1 MSELDP
7 KPSSIQISI
16 VSHTVTIKHP
26 FTLSFDTISE
36 TLDDA
41 GYEIFDIIYDPIVAQ
56 SDRLGDLER
65 GIEPLTFG
73 QALSRWRSNITEVE
87 ATKRRRHIE
96 ACQQCQEM
104 SRTPSSAHEKILPVV
119 VDHLA
124 KLPHLFD
131 VTFLVE
137 GMTCSSCVG
146 AITRALKENAWVRSA
161 DVSLI
166 SHSAEVVFEG
176 GEPES
181 RAKELIDMIE
191 AVGYGASVDR
201 LQPHNAKKPEMHNG
215 PADAWQATYNLHGM
229 TCSSCVGHI
238 TRAVQALDFINKVE
252 ISLLSHTAS
261 VTFVGRDNVSAIS
274 QAIEDAGYG
283 AALESISPIRPS
295 SGQDS
300 LRTVSIRI
308 NGLHCEQCPKRIE
321 GAISELEWVTLGTA
335 PSLSDPVLTISYIPD
350 APRNTIRSILS
361 ALTNVDPS
369 FEVYIYHP
377 PTLEERSRQMMASE
391 QRHILYR
398 VVMTIIVAIPALI
411 IGIVYMNLVP
421 SDDPGYKY
429 LMARIGGVS
438 RAEWAN
444 FIMATPVYF
453 FAADLFHRRTIK
465 ELRALWRPGSK
476 VPISRRFYRFGSMN
490 MLISFGTSIA
500 YFASIAE
507 LIIASTRDEDTHMMD
522 AGSPKSY
529 FDSVVFL
536 TMFLLIGRLIEAFM
550 KAKAGD
556 AVAALSKLKS
566 TEALLVSVDSVTGNT
581 TTTKTPA
588 DLIEVGD
595 IVRIP
600 NGSSPPYDGNVI
612 VGESD
617 FDESVLTG
625 ESMPVTKS
633 IGDTVYSG
641 TVNKV
646 SPISIRVTGAAG
658 KSVLD
663 SIINVV
669 REGLAKRAPVER
681 FADLITGYFV
691 PIVVLLAIFTW
702 LIWMTLGEA
711 GVLPPDYRDS
721 DVGGWPFW
729 SLQFA
734 IAVFV
739 IACPCGLGLA
749 APTALFVGGGLAAK
763 HGILVKGGGEAFQE
777 ASTLDCIVFDK
788 TGTLTEG
795 GEPKVINYENLTS
808 PEGPVNERET
818 LGLLK
823 SLEEDSIHPVAK
835 AAVSFAASRPYE
847 DCKVESV
854 KEVAGKGMKGVLLV
868 GSQPT
873 RKIHALVGNEAL
885 MAENNVVLSVENQ
898 TLLDS
903 WKMEGKSVILIAAKE
918 ISTGQKAQQA
928 HELSA
933 IAAIADQ
940 LRPESFQVVSALRK
954 RGIDVWMLSGDNE
967 KTAKAVAGKVGIEAS
982 NVIAGVL
989 PDQKADQI
997 KYLQKRGVEVPSRG
1011 LFGYLKQE
1019 TSRATVAMVGDGIN
1033 DSPALTVADVG
1044 IAIGSGSEVAIS
1056 SAGFVLVSS
1065 NLRSLPVLIDL
1076 SRAVFRRIKFNFF
1089 WAAVYNMVA
1098 LPVAAGVLYPINSG
1112 GGRIRLDPVWAAL
1125 AMALSSI
1132 SVVISSLVLRV
1143 RAPVI
1148 GFRAPKEQD

>member
-1 MSELDP
+1 M
-7 KPSSIQISI
+7 
-16 VSHTVTIKHP
+16 
-26 FTLSFDTISE
+26 
-36 TLDDA
+36 
-41 GYEIFDIIYDPIVAQ
+41 
-56 SDRLGDLER
+56 GDL
-65 GIEPLTFG
+65 
-73 QALSRWRSNITEVE
+73 
-87 ATKRRRHIE
+87 
-96 ACQQCQEM
+96 
-104 SRTPSSAHEKILPVV
+104 
-119 VDHLA
+119 DHLA
-124 KLPHLFD
+124 KVPHLFD
-131 VTFLVE
+131 ATFLVE
-137 GMTCSSCVG
+137 GMTCNSCVG

-181 RAKELIDMIE
+181 RAKELINMIE

-201 LQPHNAKKPEMHNG
+201 LQPHNAKKPEMHNA
-215 PADAWQATYNLHGM
+215 PTDAWHATYNLHGM

-252 ISLLSHTAS
+252 ISLLSHIAS
-261 VTFVGRDNVSAIS
+261 VIFLGRDNVSAIS

-283 AALESISPIRPS
+283 AALESITPIRPS

-300 LRTVSIRI
+300 LRTVSIPI
-308 NGLHCEQCPKRIE
+308 SGL
-321 GAISELEWVTLGTA
+321 GWVTLGTA

-361 ALTNVDPS
+361 TVTNVDPS
-369 FEVYIYHP
+369 FEADTYHP

-398 VVMTIIVAIPALI
+398 VVMSIIVAIPALI

-507 LIIASTRDEDTHMMD
+507 LIIASTRDEDAHMMG
-522 AGSPKSY
+522 AGTPKSY

-550 KAKAGD
+550 KAKAGN

-763 HGILVKGGGEAFQE
+763 RGILVKGGGEAFQE
-777 ASTLDCIVFDK
+777 ASNLDAVVFDK

-795 GEPKVINYENLTS
+795 AEPKVVQHKIFHVAAGLDKPTI
-808 PEGPVNERET
+808 
-818 LGLLK
+818 LGMLK
-823 SLEEDSIHPVAK
+823 SVEENSSPPLAR
-835 AAVSFAASRPYE
+835 AAVSFSLSEGVTA
-847 DCKVESV
+847 VEVSTID
-854 KEVAGKGMKGVLLV
+854 EVAGKGLKAT
-868 GSQPT
+868 SQPAHSESQT
-873 RKIHALVGNEAL
+873 QYEVLVGNEAL
-885 MAENNVVLSVENQ
+885 LQDYSVAIPQ
-898 TLLDS
+898 DSVDLLES
-903 WKMEGKSVILIAAKE
+903 WKASGNSVMLLACRVSGEKWGLGAIFAASDPLRAE
-918 ISTGQKAQQA
+918 
-928 HELSA
+928 
-933 IAAIADQ
+933 AA
-940 LRPESFQVVSALRK
+940 EVVSSLQA
-954 RGIDVWMLSGDNE
+954 RGVDVWMLSGDNP
-967 KTAKAVAGKVGIEAS
+967 KTANAVGSHVGILPD
-982 NVIAGVL
+982 NIIAGVL
-989 PDQKADQI
+989 PTQKAD
-997 KYLQKRGVEVPSRG
+997 KVRYLQQTLRPKRGGGFQNALTNKR
-1011 LFGYLKQE
+1011 
-1019 TSRATVAMVGDGIN
+1019 SRATVAMVGDGIN
-1033 DSPALTVADVG
+1033 DAPALAAADVG
-1044 IAIGSGSEVAIS
+1044 IAVASGSDVAVQ
-1056 SAGFVLVSS
+1056 SAAFVLVQSD
-1065 NLRSLPVLIDL
+1065 LRAVLTLVTL
-1076 SRAVFRRIKFNFF
+1076 SRAVFRRVILNFF
-1089 WAAVYNMVA
+1089 WAALYNMVA
-1098 LPVAAGVLYPINSG
+1098 LPVAAGVLYPIQTG
-1112 GGRIRLDPVWAAL
+1112 GGSHVRLDPAWAAL

-1132 SVVISSLVLRV
+1132 SVVASSLLLRT
-1143 RAPVI
+1143 RIPGA
-1148 GFRAPKEQD
+1148 GFRE